1 MSKYIASHTCNA
13 EESILQDFRLRKIDE
28 TKNYFIEEMKKDDLM
43 FKKHKKVYIV
53 LRYIEKSLKVN
64 NWEKKKKAW

>member
-1 MSKYIASHTCNA
+1 MSKYIVSHTCNA

-28 TKNYFIEEMKKDDLM
+28 IKNYFIEEMKKDDLM

>member
-1 MSKYIASHTCNA
+1 MSHTCNA
-13 EESILQDFRLRKIDE
+13 EESILQGFRLRKIDE
-28 TKNYFIEEMKKDDLM
+28 TRNYFIEEMKKDDLM

-53 LRYIEKSLKVN
+53 LCYIEKSLKVN